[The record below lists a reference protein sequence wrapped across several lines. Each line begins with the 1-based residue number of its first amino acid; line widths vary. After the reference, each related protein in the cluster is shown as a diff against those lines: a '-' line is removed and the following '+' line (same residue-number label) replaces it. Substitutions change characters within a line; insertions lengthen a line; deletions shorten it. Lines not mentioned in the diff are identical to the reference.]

1 MKITKADLAPSR
13 NMLKA
18 LGKGKWEL
26 EGMEIMAF
34 AQMMQWFSGIQK
46 AIEIEVTRQ
55 DEDAKRAE
63 AQKESPILEAKP
75 VEDPIKHDIAK
86 PPRKSKEK

>member
-1 MKITKADLAPSR
+1 MKFTKQDLAPSR

-34 AQMMQWFSGIQK
+34 AQMMNWFASIQK
-46 AIEIEVTRQ
+46 AIEQ
-55 DEDAKRAE
+55 DVARDEEGDEKAE
-63 AQKESPILEAKP
+63 SQKVAPIPEAKS
-75 VEDPIKHDIAK
+75 VENPIKQNIAK
-86 PPRKSKEK
+86 SPKKAK